1 MNTPIFKLIR
11 MAYSAI
17 LRPLVVEKIK
27 TSPTQIDD
35 FVLSVL
41 DKIFDY
47 DGSGN

>member
-1 MNTPIFKLIR
+1 MNTPIFKLIK
-11 MAYSAI
+11 MAYAAI

-47 DGSGN
+47 DGTGS